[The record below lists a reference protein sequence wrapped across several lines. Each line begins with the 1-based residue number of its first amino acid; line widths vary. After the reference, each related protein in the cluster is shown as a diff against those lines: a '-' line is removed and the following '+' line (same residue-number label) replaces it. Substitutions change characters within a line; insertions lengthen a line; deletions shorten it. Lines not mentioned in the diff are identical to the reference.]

1 MQADAAA
8 ESGEPAAQLLCRQV
22 TSQCAAAD
30 KKKAQ
35 AAKAKAAKAKAAKG
49 KGDGVGGGKGEGAG
63 EERVAV
69 HADYASLYGEGHA
82 LPRGHKHT
90 RARGS
95 EL

>member
-35 AAKAKAAKAKAAKG
+35 AAKAKAAKG
-49 KGDGVGGGKGEGAG
+49 KRDGTGGGSKGEAAG

>member
-35 AAKAKAAKAKAAKG
+35 AAKAKAAKG

>member
-35 AAKAKAAKAKAAKG
+35 AAKAKAAKG
-49 KGDGVGGGKGEGAG
+49 KGDGTKWGSKGQGSEE

-69 HADYASLYGEGHA
+69 HADYASLYGEGHT